1 MESYNIIDDEEF
13 YYNHLDTEPDELIIE
28 FDNYYQS
35 PFEQMINDFTSECCK
50 IIKQNMEIITES
62 AKQSDGKTFWEKFKR
77 FMRIVSLVLR
87 KFVRAIKRL
96 VTKKIPNAL
105 RRARETYRRWK
116 HDIPR
121 IKPED
126 AKIKRDWVFNGES
139 ITVEIDLEKNVIYSN
154 ILKEESYSD
163 ITYNSDGTHLSNSV
177 KRTLEN
183 YIKVMDIWLDLCD
196 EATKD
201 VGNLKSIS
209 EHMEKTMKSVNVYAG
224 PYGFKL
230 GYYSYWNRRNE
241 KPVSIDI
248 DEFISRFERI
258 TDEYNSVIKK
268 ADAVCDKLDK
278 LLQRTKYKDDL
289 VPDSIYSGNSSL
301 GNNPYVGKNV
311 SEVLD
316 RHRTAHNLK
325 PGERDVTDDDFEI
338 FRNFSDLSQKLG
350 IHTSAL
356 VKGYEELKTEAKL
369 LTDVMN
375 DISKTKQE
383 ADE

>member
-1 MESYNIIDDEEF
+1 MELYNIIDDEEF
-13 YYNHLDTEPDELIIE
+13 YYNHLETEPDELIIE

-77 FMRIVSLVLR
+77 FMRIVLLVLR

-126 AKIKRDWVFNGES
+126 MKIKRDWVFNGES

-163 ITYNSDGTHLSNSV
+163 ITYDSDGTHLSNSV
-177 KRTLEN
+177 ERTLEN

-209 EHMEKTMKSVNVYAG
+209 EHMEKTMKSVNDYAG

-230 GYYSYWNRRNE
+230 GYYNDWVRRNE
-241 KPVSIDI
+241 KPVGIDI

-268 ADAVCDKLDK
+268 ADAVCDKIEK
-278 LLQRTKYKDDL
+278 LLLRTKYKDDL
-289 VPDSIYSGNSSL
+289 IPSSSYSDD
-301 GNNPYVGKNV
+301 PYIGINDP
-311 SEVLD
+311 EVTK
-316 RHRTAHNLK
+316 RHRVAHNLK
-325 PGERDVTDDDFEI
+325 PGESDVTTDDFKI
-338 FRNFSDLSQKLG
+338 FHNFADLSQELG

-356 VKGYEELKTEAKL
+356 VKGYEELKTEAKI
-369 LTDVMN
+369 LTDTMN
-375 DISKTKQE
+375 DISKPKQE
-383 ADE
+383 AEDNG